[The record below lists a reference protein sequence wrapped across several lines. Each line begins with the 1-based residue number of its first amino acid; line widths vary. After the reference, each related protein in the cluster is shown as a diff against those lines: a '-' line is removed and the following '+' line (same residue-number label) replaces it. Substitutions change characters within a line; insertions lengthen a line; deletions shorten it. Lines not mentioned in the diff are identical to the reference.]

1 MVHSLKR
8 GILMKVLVVYDS
20 VYGNTQKI
28 AEAIGRAAGPD
39 SRVVSAGQ
47 VNPTK
52 LDPVDLLVVGS
63 PTQGG
68 RPTKPVQDF
77 LTGLPEQT
85 VKGMKVASFDTRYSG
100 RFVKVFGFAADRIAE
115 ALTAKGC
122 APVSAPEAFFV
133 TGKKGP
139 LKDGELERAT
149 NWAKGIIV

>member
-1 MVHSLKR
+1 
-8 GILMKVLVVYDS
+8 VLVVYDS

-28 AEAIGRAAGPD
+28 AEAIGRAAGGD
-39 SRVVSAGQ
+39 ARVVRADQ
-47 VNPTK
+47 LDPTR

-77 LTGLPEQT
+77 LAALPEAT
-85 VKGMKVASFDTRYSG
+85 VKGTKFTSFDTRYSG

-115 ALTAKGC
+115 SLKAKGGVLTS
-122 APVSAPEAFFV
+122 PPEPFIV

-139 LKDGELERAT
+139 IKEGELERAAR
-149 NWAKGIIV
+149 WGEEIAK